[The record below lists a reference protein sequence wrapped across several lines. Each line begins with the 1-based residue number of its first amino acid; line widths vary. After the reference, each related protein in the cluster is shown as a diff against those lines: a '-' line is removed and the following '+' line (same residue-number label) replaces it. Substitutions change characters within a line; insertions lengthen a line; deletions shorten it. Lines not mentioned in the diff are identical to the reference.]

1 MLSLNPFRRIWT
13 KKAPETPTAPAASRE
28 GYNLLFGPQ
37 KAEDSQAD
45 SSFSTVVIVGNCI
58 AEGIAAG
65 LSSAKAAKSKFR
77 FVAIPLHLRSLE
89 ERESLALIAEASH
102 VFVQQLGV
110 VDWTL
115 INSTMAP
122 SGKTFSFPSLVLRS
136 LWPFDSDNGYRDDVA
151 QALPEG
157 RIRHFDGALAKL
169 RQIEPDKK
177 KRILRYRELDF
188 GFSKRVDITAE
199 TQREFL
205 KHIDENSDTRIGR
218 FIEQNYRDRRLFYNS
233 THPSEI
239 VFQELC
245 AYCWRKLELPGAPP
259 AFTDIDGWKEWSVPV
274 HPGIARRLG
283 LVWAHES
290 TRYRYC
296 TLGRVDG
303 FNQDHRTSKGYDC
316 TIAFGGLLAA

>member
-1 MLSLNPFRRIWT
+1 MLSLYPFRRSWT
-13 KKAPETPTAPAASRE
+13 KQATETPAVPVTPGD
-28 GYNLLFGPQ
+28 GYSLLFGPQ
-37 KAEDSQAD
+37 KAHDCQAD
-45 SSFSTVVIVGNCI
+45 SSYSTVVIVGNCI
-58 AEGIAAG
+58 AEGIATG

-77 FVAIPLHLRSLE
+77 FVAIPLHLRSLA

-110 VDWTL
+110 IDWAL
-115 INSTMAP
+115 INSTMAAE
-122 SGKTFSFPSLVLRS
+122 GKMFPFPSLVLRS

-177 KRILRYRELDF
+177 KRISRYRDLDF
-188 GFSKRVDITAE
+188 EFSKRVDITAE

-205 KHIDENSDTRIGR
+205 HQIDASSDTCIGR

-245 AYCWRKLELPGAPP
+245 AYCWRKLKLPGGLPT
-259 AFTDIDGWKEWSVPV
+259 FTGIDSWKDWSVPV
-274 HPGIARRLG
+274 HPAIARRLG
-283 LVWAHES
+283 VVWAHEA

-296 TLGRVDG
+296 TLGDITW
-303 FNQDHRTSKGYDC
+303 QDWVEAYVETYG
-316 TIAFGGLLAA
+316 